1 MDRVCAQ
8 ALGPSIETALGP
20 TAEAALVPTAE
31 EAQADC
37 PVTVDY
43 EAKLL
48 QGSANGSAVPFVGSI
63 SIQNDS
69 PSVRSPSY
77 LIEEKCAFAT

>member
-1 MDRVCAQ
+1 MVQ
-8 ALGPSIETALGP
+8 ALGPS
-20 TAEAALVPTAE
+20 AEAALGPGE
-31 EAQADC
+31 PAQAEC
-37 PVTVDY
+37 PVTIDY

-69 PSVRSPSY
+69 PSVRSAPFHP
-77 LIEEKCAFAT
+77 EQHP

>member
-1 MDRVCAQ
+1 
-8 ALGPSIETALGP
+8 
-20 TAEAALVPTAE
+20 
-31 EAQADC
+31 
-37 PVTVDY
+37 VTVDY